1 MMFYYYGCVV
11 VDPIPIS
18 ATHVRTIIVA
28 RDTSCGLLDL
38 SGTRRSA
45 WISKSV
51 KIKTRENSAYRYRV
65 LESHPWQPRLLWM
78 T

>member
-18 ATHVRTIIVA
+18 ATQAQDKSSDVITDNNAAAKDTNEVA
-28 RDTSCGLLDL
+28 TTQLLDNL
-38 SGTRRSA
+38 LQTVTRA
-45 WISKSV
+45 
-51 KIKTRENSAYRYRV
+51 TPEPDTPGRV
-65 LESHPWQPRLLWM
+65 